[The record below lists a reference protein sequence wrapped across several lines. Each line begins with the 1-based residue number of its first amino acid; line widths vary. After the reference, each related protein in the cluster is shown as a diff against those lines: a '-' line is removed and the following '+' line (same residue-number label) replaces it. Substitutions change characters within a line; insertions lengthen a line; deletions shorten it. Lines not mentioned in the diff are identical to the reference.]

1 MNETREQIDI
11 VLTVWKREWATDAC
25 IRAIKK
31 NTVTPFRLIIIDSG
45 STHDAQISYMDN
57 ADIYIKLDQ
66 NRGLEYAKWIGMQFV
81 ESPMFISTDNDI
93 LPYYYESPD
102 WVKRLIDLMN
112 AYPEYGAIAL
122 RPQVLIGTG
131 NIFDKVVSDITPF
144 GHVPGYCRIMRTQ
157 LTKDCGAWNDKRP
170 LRGHEEYW
178 ISEKMAEK
186 GFKMAFATNVKCW
199 HLFGNE
205 GTDQWGYNKNMTPQD
220 HGHNEVA
227 GIPGNDKE
235 IIRKEVGIEI

>member
-1 MNETREQIDI
+1 MEQSEQIDI
-11 VLTVWKREWATDAC
+11 VLTTFGREWQTELC
-25 IRAIKK
+25 LRALRR
-31 NTVTPFRLIIIDSG
+31 NTITPFRLIIIDNG
-45 STHDAQISYMDN
+45 SVNQSQKQYLDN
-57 ADIYIKLDQ
+57 ADIYVKLDS
-66 NRGLEYAKWIGMQFV
+66 NHGLEYAKNLGMQFV

-93 LPYYYESPD
+93 LPYYYENPD
-102 WVKRLIDLMN
+102 WIKRLIDLMN
-112 AYPEYGAIAL
+112 MYPDYGAIAL
-122 RPQVLIGTG
+122 RPQVLVGTG

-144 GHVPGYCRIMRTQ
+144 GHVPGYCRIMRTD
-157 LTKDCGAWNDKRP
+157 LTKECGAWNDKRP

-186 GFKMAFATNVKCW
+186 GYKTAFATNLRCW

-205 GTDQWGYNKNMTPQD
+205 NTDKWGYTKSATPES

-235 IIRKEVGIEI
+235 EIKKGVGIDI

>member
-1 MNETREQIDI
+1 MEPKQQIDI
-11 VLTVWKREWATDAC
+11 VLTTWKREWATELC
-25 IRAIKK
+25 IRALRK
-31 NTVTPFRLIIIDSG
+31 NTLTPFRLIIIDNG
-45 STHDAQISYMDN
+45 SIDEYQKIYLNN
-57 ADIYIKLDQ
+57 ADVYVKLDE
-66 NRGLEYAKWIGMQFV
+66 NRGLEYAKNLGMQFV

-93 LPYYYESPD
+93 LPYYYENPD

-112 AYPEYGAIAL
+112 QYPEYGAIAL
-122 RPQVLIGTG
+122 RPQVLVGTG

-144 GHVPGYCRIMRTQ
+144 GHVPGYGRIMRTQ

-178 ISEKMAEK
+178 IGEKMAQK
-186 GFKMAFATNVKCW
+186 GYKMAFATNVKCW
-199 HLFGNE
+199 HLFGNQD
-205 GTDQWGYNKNMTPQD
+205 TDLWGYAKGTKPQE

-235 IIRKEVGIEI
+235 EIKKGVGIEI

>member
-1 MNETREQIDI
+1 MEQKQPIDI
-11 VLTVWKREWATDAC
+11 VLTTWQREWATNAC

-31 NTVTPFRLIIIDSG
+31 NTVTPFRLIIVDNG
-45 STHDAQISYMDN
+45 SIYSAGQEYAAN
-57 ADIYIKLDQ
+57 ADIYVKLDK
-66 NRGLEYAKWIGMQFV
+66 NRGLEYAKWIGTQFV

-102 WVKRLIDLMN
+102 WLQRLVDLMN
-112 AYPEYGAIAL
+112 RYPDYGAIAL

-131 NIFDKVVSDITPF
+131 NIFNEIVSDITPF
-144 GHVPGYCRIMRTQ
+144 SHVPGYCRIMRTQ

-178 ISEKMAEK
+178 ISEKMAER
-186 GFKMAFATNVKCW
+186 GFKTAFATNLKCW

-205 GTDQWGYNKNMTPQD
+205 GTDKWGYNKSMTPD
-220 HGHNEVA
+220 MHGHNEVA

-235 IIRKEVGIEI
+235 EIKKGVGIDI

>member
-1 MNETREQIDI
+1 MEQKQFIDI
-11 VLTVWKREWATDAC
+11 VLTTFGREWQTSAC
-25 IRAIKK
+25 MRALRQ
-31 NTVTPFRLIIIDSG
+31 NTFTPFRLIIIDNG
-45 STHDAQISYMDN
+45 STYSAQEKYISD
-57 ADIYIKLDQ
+57 ADIYVKLDK

-81 ESPMFISTDNDI
+81 ESELFISTDNDI
-93 LPYYYESPD
+93 LPYCYANPD
-102 WVKRLIDLMN
+102 WLKRLVDLMN
-112 AYPEYGAIAL
+112 KYPDYGAIAL
-122 RPQVLIGTG
+122 RPQILIGTG
-131 NIFDKVVSDITPF
+131 NIFDKVVNDITPF

-178 ISEKMAEK
+178 ISEKMAERGYK
-186 GFKMAFATNVKCW
+186 TAFATNIRCY

-205 GTDQWGYNKNMTPQD
+205 STDKWGYVKGATPES

-235 IIRKEVGIEI
+235 EIKKGVGIDI